1 MNSWKVLKASK
12 RHSNL
17 AVTYLSL
24 GLELIEENLLEL
36 LELVTPDTAKLF
48 SELPVFV
55 DKGLNL
61 VHLRIQ
67 LIEFGVCELFAIL
80 QAFVNLRQLLRQS
93 LQLALGL
100 VLGFDGT
107 GKRFVAFGNAAD

>member
-1 MNSWKVLKASK
+1 M
-12 RHSNL
+12 
-17 AVTYLSL
+17 TYLSL
-24 GLELIEENLLEL
+24 GFELVEEYLLEL
-36 LELVTPDTAKLF
+36 LQLITPDAPQLF
-48 SELPVFV
+48 PKLPVFV
-55 DKGLNL
+55 DESLNL

-67 LIEFGVCELFAIL
+67 LIELGVCELFAIL

-107 GKRFVAFGNAAD
+107 VISVVAFVDASD

>member
-1 MNSWKVLKASK
+1 M
-12 RHSNL
+12 
-17 AVTYLSL
+17 TYLSL

-55 DKGLNL
+55 DECLNL

-67 LIEFGVCELFAIL
+67 LIELGVCELFSIL
-80 QAFVNLRQLLRQS
+80 QALVNLRQLLGQS
-93 LQLALGL
+93 LKLALGL
-100 VLGFDGT
+100 VLWFHGT
-107 GKRFVAFGNAAD
+107 VVSFATFVVAAD